1 MATIRLSV
9 NGKARSVDTEPERPL
24 LEVLREDLGLTG
36 TKYGCGEG
44 QCGSCT
50 VLLDGKPAVSCVTTV
65 RAAEGR
71 KIVTIEGLAAGGELA
86 PVQQGVFDEGAV
98 QCGYCTP
105 GMVLQTMALLENHP
119 KPTDAQIVDGLN
131 GHLCRCSD
139 YQRIM
144 AAVRRAPGSAGKKG
158 QKGGMSTVNS
168 GEFLEI
174 AGAGLLIVAAAPLA
188 DARRGGGGGA
198 GGAGT

>member
-9 NGKARSVDTEPERPL
+9 NGKTRSVDTEPERPL

-71 KIVTIEGLAAGGELA
+71 KIVTIEGLAEGGTLH
-86 PVQQGVFDEGAV
+86 PVQQAFLDEGAV

-105 GMVLQTMALLENHP
+105 GMVLQTVALLQNHP

-131 GHLCRCSD
+131 GNLCRCSD

-144 AAVRRAPGSAGKKG
+144 AAVRHAAAATGKKG
-158 QKGGMSTVNS
+158 
-168 GEFLEI
+168 
-174 AGAGLLIVAAAPLA
+174 
-188 DARRGGGGGA
+188 
-198 GGAGT
+198 

>member
-1 MATIRLSV
+1 MATIQLSV
-9 NGKARSVDTEPERPL
+9 NGKARSVDTEPERSL

-50 VLLDGKPAVSCVTTV
+50 VLLDGKPAFSCVTTV

-71 KIVTIEGLAAGGELA
+71 QIVTIEGLARGGRLH
-86 PVQQGVFDEGAV
+86 PVQQAFLDEGAV

-105 GMVLQTMALLENHP
+105 GMVLQTVALLENHP

-144 AAVRRAPGSAGKKG
+144 AAVRRAAAGAGKKG
-158 QKGGMSTVNS
+158 
-168 GEFLEI
+168 
-174 AGAGLLIVAAAPLA
+174 
-188 DARRGGGGGA
+188 
-198 GGAGT
+198 